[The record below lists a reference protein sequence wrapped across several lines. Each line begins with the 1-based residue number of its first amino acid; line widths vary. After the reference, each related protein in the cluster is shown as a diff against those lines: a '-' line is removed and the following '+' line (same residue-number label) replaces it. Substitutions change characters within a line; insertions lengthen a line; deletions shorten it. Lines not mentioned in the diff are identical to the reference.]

1 MDTANDLA
9 SKGRSLY
16 QWAQRARQAIQVAQA
31 AAAAIGSGAW
41 IPFVIAGV
49 VILIIV
55 FIIILGGG
63 GTGQGASLGSAQP
76 TPGIIPPGGGG
87 SIISCTFYRGGDTI
101 QGVKFGNPE
110 MAQFVESVAAKVG
123 VPPAVI
129 AGIMR
134 VESGSKLALTD
145 VSYFTADYDSTSS
158 GVAYGLMQFVPS
170 TFRGV
175 FNNNSAEMNSLF
187 GKTQVR
193 TVIDPRTN
201 VYPNN
206 YLRIYSIRDSIIATA
221 FLVKNNKRDINGD
234 GPWDKDTISKIAATY
249 YSGNPNGCTKYPS
262 CTSGPYDYGEDVWR
276 SYSECV
282 VTPPSVNISMTCP
295 LDPVGNSAYITCGT
309 ANHPVNLCGHGG
321 IGYPICTHPPYA
333 VCPYS
338 EQLKNSFDAV
348 TSNLG
353 GARIPVYLP
362 TINRTS
368 VQWNFVNN
376 EYLNSSWGWRH
387 YYSTQFNGQAVRLE
401 LTHLNNSSPI
411 PGPTSIASGTQV
423 AITHPIAAHL
433 HTGVTIDGR
442 PVDPI
447 TDLFM
452 CTGN

>member
-1 MDTANDLA
+1 MDQDNELDDVRRL
-9 SKGRSLY
+9 G
-16 QWAQRARQAIQVAQA
+16 VALLQKTLSSFVMPMA
-31 AAAAIGSGAW
+31 T
-41 IPFVIAGV
+41 VIA
-49 VILIIV
+49 VILIV
-55 FIIILGGG
+55 TFIILFGGG
-63 GTGQGASLGSAQP
+63 VGQGVNLGSAQP
-76 TPGIIPPGGGG
+76 TPGGGGFPGGGG
-87 SIISCTFYRGGDTI
+87 SISSCTFYRGGDTI
-101 QGVKFGNPE
+101 SGVKFGNPE
-110 MAQFVESVAAKVG
+110 MAQFVESVSAKVG
-123 VPPAVI
+123 VPPAIV

-134 VESGSKLALTD
+134 VESGSKLALGD
-145 VSYFTADYDSTSS
+145 VSYFTADYDNTSS

-170 TFRGV
+170 TFTGV

-193 TVIDPRTN
+193 SVIDPRTS

-206 YLRIYSIRDSIIATA
+206 YLRIYSIKDSIIATA
-221 FLVKNNKRDINGD
+221 FKVKADKQSANGN
-234 GPWDKDTISKIAATY
+234 GPWDKAAIDGIVSAY
-249 YSGNPNGCTKYPS
+249 YGCLRYGPGD
-262 CTSGPYDYGEDVWR
+262 CTSGPYSYGDDVWR
-276 SYSECV
+276 SYSECIT
-282 VTPPSVNISMTCP
+282 TPSSVNMSMTCP
-295 LDPVGNSAYITCGT
+295 LDSVGNSAYITCGT
-309 ANHPVNLCGHGG
+309 ANHPVNVCGHGG
-321 IGYPICTHPPYA
+321 VGYPVCTNPPYA

-348 TSNLG
+348 LSSLG

-362 TINRTS
+362 MINRAS
-368 VQWNFVNN
+368 VQWSFVSN

-401 LTHLNNSSPI
+401 LTHLNNSNPI
-411 PGPTSIASGTQV
+411 SGSTSIASGTQV